1 MDKKT
6 LTLVD
11 SYSKSLVDVAVEHS
25 LTQEV
30 MADVKAL
37 LAVFEQTD
45 LANALQYEGLSQA
58 EKANLVS
65 LLEEGSLP
73 FVRNFLEV
81 IKQNEREDLLKAILD
96 TTVEKLAV
104 SSNTFPLEIHVADS
118 LSELQKERLKSA
130 VEKKFAISVSEVD
143 EVVRPELIGGFI
155 LKANNKIIDTS
166 IKSQLQELKMNLK

>member
-166 IKSQLQELKMNLK
+166 TKSQLQQLKMNLK

>member
-166 IKSQLQELKMNLK
+166 IKSQLQQLKMNLK

>member
-1 MDKKT
+1 M
-6 LTLVD
+6 
-11 SYSKSLVDVAVEHS
+11 
-25 LTQEV
+25 
-30 MADVKAL
+30 
-37 LAVFEQTD
+37 
-45 LANALQYEGLSQA
+45 
-58 EKANLVS
+58 
-65 LLEEGSLP
+65 
-73 FVRNFLEV
+73 
-81 IKQNEREDLLKAILD
+81 D

-166 IKSQLQELKMNLK
+166 IKSQLQQLKMNLK

>member
-30 MADVKAL
+30 MVDVKAL

-45 LANALQYEGLSQA
+45 LANALQHDGLSQA

-96 TTVEKLAV
+96 ATVEKLAV

-166 IKSQLQELKMNLK
+166 IKSQLQQLKMNLK

>member
-30 MADVKAL
+30 MVDVKAL

-45 LANALQYEGLSQA
+45 LANALQHEGLSQS

-96 TTVEKLAV
+96 ATVEKLAV

-118 LSELQKERLKSA
+118 LSEFQKERLKSA

-143 EVVRPELIGGFI
+143 EVVRPELIGGFV

-166 IKSQLQELKMNLK
+166 IKSQLQQLKMNLK

>member
-45 LANALQYEGLSQA
+45 LANVLQHEGLSQA
-58 EKANLVS
+58 EKTNLVS
-65 LLEEGSLP
+65 LLEEGSIP

-81 IKQNEREDLLKAILD
+81 IKQNEREELLKAILD
-96 TTVEKLAV
+96 ATVEKLAV

-166 IKSQLQELKMNLK
+166 IKSQLQQLKMNLK